1 MFGFEERKI
10 TMSRK
15 LLAVLLVC
23 AFLLPVAVT
32 VSAQDATCTGD
43 KVTLTVD
50 DWSSADRVEYMNQVV
65 DAFQQ
70 ANPCVTVSLVPNIEN
85 DANTR
90 RLTMIASGTAPDL
103 IATGE
108 SWIPLYAEAGGFL
121 DLTPFITGDRKAS
134 TRRPSSRR
142 RFTIRVSTKVFLTP
156 LPKTTAPAASTSTR
170 RCLTQ
175 PASSTRKRVGH
186 GMTCWTSPSS

>member
-1 MFGFEERKI
+1 
-10 TMSRK
+10 MSCK
-15 LLAVLLVC
+15 LLSVLLVC
-23 AFLLPVAVT
+23 AFLLPAAMT
-32 VSAQDATCTGD
+32 VSAQDATCTGG

-65 DAFQQ
+65 DAFQK

-121 DLTPFITGDRKAS
+121 DLTPFIKGTDGFDPA
-134 TRRPSSRR
+134 T
-142 RFTIRVSTKVFLTP
+142 VFQEAVYNQGFYKGVP
-156 LPKTTAPAASTSTR
+156 YAIAKDY
-170 RCLTQ
+170 
-175 PASSTRKRVGH
+175 
-186 GMTCWTSPSS
+186 